1 MTITYILITVVSAFF
16 FASVGTVA
24 VRHILER
31 LAVLDHPEERSNH
44 DMPTPRGGG
53 IAVVFSMLCFM
64 AAVRAPVELLIGVLI
79 VAIISFMDD
88 VKRQPVK
95 TRLAVHFVAGFC
107 GAMAVHD
114 PVFQGLLPYW
124 VDKAAVT
131 LLLVWFMNLFNF
143 MDGIDEISVMQAVS
157 ICLGAMLL
165 EASVEG
171 LPRSLMFDGAAVI
184 GAMLGFWLLNRHPA
198 KIFLGDVGS
207 VPVGLVLG
215 FFLVLIASKGFW
227 VPALIL
233 PAYYLTDASMTLASR
248 LMRGKNITESHSDHG
263 YQKAVRS
270 GWSHPQVVEHV
281 FALNLI
287 LFALA
292 VVAAKMP
299 HYGLIPLAVAYG
311 LCVMLRMFFMTRKGT
326 GALHAPA

>member
-1 MTITYILITVVSAFF
+1 MTITYIFITCISAFF
-16 FASVGTVA
+16 FSSVGTVA

-31 LAVLDHPEERSNH
+31 LSVLDHPEERSNH
-44 DMPTPRGGG
+44 EMPTPRGGG

-64 AAVRAPVELLIGVLI
+64 AAVRAPVELLVGVVI

-88 VKRQPVK
+88 VNRQSVK
-95 TRLAVHFVAGFC
+95 MRLAVHIVAGFC
-107 GAMAVHD
+107 GAMALHD

-124 VDKAAVT
+124 VDKAATT

-143 MDGIDEISVMQAVS
+143 MDGIDEISVMQALS

-165 EASVEG
+165 EASVTG

-215 FFLVLIASKGFW
+215 FFLALIASKGFW
-227 VPALIL
+227 IPALII
-233 PAYYLTDASMTLASR
+233 PAYYLTDASVTLASR
-248 LMRGKNITESHSDHG
+248 LLRGQNITQSHSDHA

-270 GWSHPQVVEHV
+270 GWSHPQVVEHI
-281 FALNLI
+281 FALNLM

-292 VVAAKMP
+292 VVSAKMP
-299 HYGLIPLAVAYG
+299 QYGLLALAVAYG
-311 LCVMLRMFFMTRKGT
+311 LAVLLRMYFMTRKG
-326 GALHAPA
+326 AAPLHATA